1 MKPVSWIGLVLL
13 VFGVLAFV
21 VPVPHSESHGIKM
34 GDASVGI
41 TTKSNEK
48 LPPIVGG
55 ILCAVGAVMMI
66 GGARR

>member
-1 MKPVSWIGLVLL
+1 MKPISWIGLVLL
-13 VFGVLAFV
+13 ILGVLSFV
-21 VPVPHSESHGIKM
+21 VPLPHSESHGVKV

-48 LPPIVGG
+48 VPPVVGG
-55 ILCAVGAVMMI
+55 ILCLVGAVMMV

>member
-1 MKPVSWIGLVLL
+1 MKTISWIGLVVLIL
-13 VFGVLAFV
+13 GVLSFV
-21 VPVPHSESHGIKM
+21 VPLPHSESHGVKV

-48 LPPIVGG
+48 VPPVVGG
-55 ILCAVGAVMMI
+55 ILCLVGAVMLV